1 MDRKVTEKRIMCEHC
16 FKLYCS
22 SKSYKRHIKEV
33 HSANNNTER
42 IQCLIC
48 HKTFSRKS
56 HLRRHNRKF
65 HKETQN
71 SDTLKVTIQNERS
84 FNVHEHLSE
93 EGSMLNDTPTV
104 DGPTFGEMPD
114 FLEDISL
121 DEFITEQEF
130 EESEHVENDSDKKS
144 ETVKPDE
151 NNNSNNIIDSN
162 KQTIILKLETT
173 TVNLTDGRTV
183 VNRDTSIEYSNN
195 VNPDDINITIV
206 VDAVTKEI
214 NEHLKQK
221 QSAKCEEL

>member
-56 HLRRHNRKF
+56 HLRIHTREF
-65 HKETQN
+65 HKKTEN
-71 SDTLKVTIQNERS
+71 SDTLKLTIQNESR
-84 FNVHEHLSE
+84 FEHLSE
-93 EGSMLNDTPTV
+93 EGSRFHDTPNFE
-104 DGPTFGEMPD
+104 GPTFGEMPD
-114 FLEDISL
+114 FLQDISL
-121 DEFITEQEF
+121 DEFITEPELDD
-130 EESEHVENDSDKKS
+130 SERVENGSDNKS
-144 ETVKPDE
+144 GAVEPDE
-151 NNNSNNIIDSN
+151 NNNHSKNVIDSN

-183 VNRDTSIEYSNN
+183 VNRDTSIEYFNN
-195 VNPDDINITIV
+195 VNPHDINITIV
-206 VDAVTKEI
+206 MDAVTKDI

-221 QSAKCEEL
+221 QSAKSEEI